1 MAFQSLAEIIFMGWK
16 KYLFARR
23 NLGEFGLLGMNQR
36 NGDYIS
42 RYNPRR
48 FYPLVD
54 DKLQTKQLALD
65 AGIAVP
71 QLYGVIEIEHQIDL
85 LGRTL
90 HDYDEFVVKPA
101 HGSGGE
107 GILIVKGRSKEL
119 YRKLNGT
126 LISEVEIGHHI
137 SNILSGMYSLGG
149 QPDKALI
156 EYRVE
161 FSSVFE
167 QISYQGVPDIRTIVF
182 RGVPIMSMLRLP
194 TRLSDGKAN
203 LHQGA
208 IGVGINLATSR
219 TLKGVWREEI
229 ISHHPDTGCEIEGLE
244 IPYWNQIMSLA
255 AGCQELVSLGYIG
268 VDIVLDARL
277 GPLMLE
283 INARPGLSIQ
293 IANQKGLLPFLR
305 RIEALR
311 QLPDSVEERVRLG
324 QQLHA
329 A

>member
-1 MAFQSLAEIIFMGWK
+1 MGWK
-16 KYLFARR
+16 KYLFPGRKLR
-23 NLGEFGLLGMNQR
+23 SFGLMGMNQR

-42 RYNPRR
+42 RYNRR
-48 FYPLVD
+48 KFYPLVD
-54 DKLQTKQLALD
+54 DKLLTKQLAME

-71 QLYGVIEIEHQIDL
+71 ALYGVIEIEHQIGNL
-85 LGRTL
+85 AKILA
-90 HDYDEFVVKPA
+90 DYDDFAIKPA

-107 GILIVKGRSKEL
+107 GILIVKGRSKHL
-119 YRKLNGT
+119 YRKLNGV
-126 LISEVEIGHHI
+126 LLSEREIGHHI

-161 FSSVFE
+161 FSSLFE
-167 QISYQGVPDIRTIVF
+167 HVSYQGVPDIRTIVF
-182 RGVPIMSMLRLP
+182 KGVPIMSMLRLP

-208 IGVGINLATSR
+208 IGVGINLANGR
-219 TLKGVWREEI
+219 TLQGVWCEEI
-229 ISHHPDTGCEIEGLE
+229 VYHHPDTGYAIEGME
-244 IPYWNQIMSLA
+244 IPNWEQIMRLA
-255 AGCQELVSLGYIG
+255 AGCQELVSLDYIG
-268 VDIVLDARL
+268 VDIVLDAAL

-305 RIEALR
+305 QIEDVKKM
-311 QLPDSVEERVRLG
+311 PESVLERVRLG
-324 QQLHA
+324 QKLYEA
-329 A
+329 